1 MIEDRRE
8 QRAKETQIGRG
19 REEASMHGPGGQ
31 KKKKKRESALATNEL
46 QTDTEKEIVFGHA
59 IDVMYL
65 GHVSVMFMAFYNP
78 LP

>member
-1 MIEDRRE
+1 MARVAR
-8 QRAKETQIGRG
+8 
-19 REEASMHGPGGQ
+19 